1 MRTAILAV
9 LLASA
14 AVGAA
19 PVTAQTTAAAVT
31 PATAQ
36 LAALLKEHW
45 AWYLANNPVQASM
58 LGVRSGDGKLGDP
71 SLAAAD
77 AQAAEAAAFIKRLDA
92 IDPAGLS
99 EADRLNRL
107 VLRRSLADQVEAN
120 KFPQRAVLFSNRD
133 GWHTYFAVLPDLTPF
148 FTKADYLSYVERLE
162 AFPAY
167 NAASIAVTRTALK
180 DGQVQPCES
189 MVGFD
194 KSISGTITDTPEKS
208 VFWAPFGKQPTTIS
222 DADWAALKARAAKAI
237 SGGVMPAYRELLDFY
252 VKDYAPNCRKTVGT
266 SALPQGGE
274 YYDFLVRSFTTT
286 SMTAEQVHA
295 LGLKEV
301 ARINA
306 EMDAVTAKSGFAG
319 DRKAYIAH
327 LRSDP
332 KYYAKT
338 PQELMEKTALVA
350 KTIDGWM
357 PKLFGTLPRLPYTI
371 REIPAATAEGN
382 TTAYYNDGSY
392 LTGTPGVYFVNTTHL
407 DQRPLYEIP
416 ALTVHEAVP
425 GHHQQIS
432 IAQEAPLPDFRRYAT
447 FFTAF
452 VEGWG
457 LYSERLGI
465 EMGLYDTP
473 EKNMGRLSYEAWRA
487 NRLVVDTGIHA
498 KGWTR
503 QQAVDYML
511 ANTALSKA
519 NIDAEVNRYIT
530 GPGQALAYKIGEL
543 TIRRLRTKAE
553 TELGTRFDLRKFHDA
568 VLENGALPM
577 DLLEAHID
585 SWIAAQKALPAAAG

>member
-1 MRTAILAV
+1 
-9 LLASA
+9 
-14 AVGAA
+14 
-19 PVTAQTTAAAVT
+19 
-31 PATAQ
+31 
-36 LAALLKEHW
+36 
-45 AWYLANNPVQASM
+45 M

-77 AQAAEAAAFIKRLDA
+77 AQAAEAATFIKRLDA

-107 VLRRSLADQVEAN
+107 VLRRSLADQIEAN
-120 KFPQRAVLFSNRD
+120 KYPQRAVLFSNRN
-133 GWHTYFAVLPDLTPF
+133 GWHTYFSVLPDLTPF
-148 FTKADYLSYVERLE
+148 FTKADFLSYIERLE
-162 AFPAY
+162 AYPAY
-167 NAASIAVTRTALK
+167 NRAAIEVTRTALRT
-180 DGQVQPCES
+180 GQVQPCES
-189 MVGFD
+189 MRGFER
-194 KSISGTITDTPEKS
+194 SIAGVIKPTPQET
-208 VFWAPFGKQPTTIS
+208 VFWSPFTTQPKTIN
-222 DADWAALKARAAKAI
+222 DADWAALKARAATAI
-237 SGGVMPAYRELLDFY
+237 SGGVMPAYREMLDFY
-252 VKDYAPNCRKTVGT
+252 TQDYAPKCRASFGA
-266 SALPQGGE
+266 SALPGGGD
-274 YYDFLVRSFTTT
+274 YYNFLVRSFTTT
-286 SMTAEQVHA
+286 DMTAEQVHA

-306 EMDAVTAKSGFAG
+306 EMDAVTAKSEFAG
-319 DRKAYIAH
+319 DRKAYIQH
-327 LRSDP
+327 LRTDP

-338 PQELMEKTALVA
+338 PAELMEKTALVA

-371 REIPAATAEGN
+371 REIPAATAEGT

-392 LTGTPGVYFVNTTHL
+392 LTGTPGVYFVNTSKL

-473 EKNMGRLSYEAWRA
+473 EKDMGRLSYEAWRA

-511 ANTALSKA
+511 ANTALSKS
-519 NIDAEVNRYIT
+519 NIEAEVNRYIT

-543 TIRRLRTKAE
+543 TIRRLRTRAE

-585 SWIAAQKALPAAAG
+585 SWIATQKALPAAG

>member
-1 MRTAILAV
+1 MKTGWMAL
-9 LLASA
+9 LLAIATPGLA
-14 AVGAA
+14 ATPA
-19 PVTAQTTAAAVT
+19 VTAVAET

-36 LAALLKEHW
+36 LNALLKQHW
-45 AWYLANNPVQASM
+45 AWYLASNPISASL
-58 LGVRSGDGKLGDP
+58 LGDRSGDGKLGDP
-71 SLAAAD
+71 SLAEAD
-77 AQAAEAAAFIKRLDA
+77 RQAAQAAAFVKRLDA

-107 VLRRSLADQVEAN
+107 VLRRSLSDQVEAN
-120 KFPQRAVLFSNRD
+120 GFPQRAMLFSNRS
-133 GWHTYFAVLPDLTPF
+133 GWHTFFADLPTMLPLF
-148 FTKADYLSYVERLE
+148 NKADYLSYVERLE

-167 NAASIAVTRTALK
+167 NAAAIAVSRTALK

-189 MVGFD
+189 MRGFD
-194 KSISGTITDTPEKS
+194 KTISTTITATPQES
-208 VFWAPFGKQPTTIS
+208 VFWGPFAKQPTTIT
-222 DADWAALKARAAKAI
+222 DADWVALKARAATAI
-237 SGGVMPAYRELLDFY
+237 SGGVMPAYRDLLAFY
-252 VKDYAPNCRKTVGT
+252 TQDYAPKCRASYGL
-266 SALPQGGE
+266 SALPRGGD

-286 SMTAEQVHA
+286 NMTAEQVHA

-301 ARINA
+301 ARITG
-306 EMDAVTAKSGFAG
+306 EMDAVTAASGFKG
-319 DRKAYIAH
+319 DRKAYVQQ
-327 LRSDP
+327 LRTDP

-338 PQELMEKTALVA
+338 PQELMEHSALAA

-357 PKLFGTLPRLPYTI
+357 PKLFGTLPRLPYTV
-371 REIPAATAEGN
+371 REIPAATADGN
-382 TTAYYNDGSY
+382 TTAYYNEGSY
-392 LTGTPGVYFVNTTHL
+392 ITGTPGVYFVNTTHL

-416 ALTVHEAVP
+416 ALTLHEAVP

-498 KGWTR
+498 KGWSR
-503 QQAVDYML
+503 QQAIDYML
-511 ANTALSKA
+511 ANTALSQA
-519 NIDAEVNRYIT
+519 NIEAEVNRYIT

-553 TELGTRFDLRKFHDA
+553 TELGTKFDLRKFHDA

-585 SWIAAQKALPAAAG
+585 AWIAAQKALPVTAG

>member
-1 MRTAILAV
+1 
-9 LLASA
+9 
-14 AVGAA
+14 
-19 PVTAQTTAAAVT
+19 
-31 PATAQ
+31 
-36 LAALLKEHW
+36 
-45 AWYLANNPVQASM
+45 
-58 LGVRSGDGKLGDP
+58 
-71 SLAAAD
+71 
-77 AQAAEAAAFIKRLDA
+77 
-92 IDPAGLS
+92 
-99 EADRLNRL
+99 
-107 VLRRSLADQVEAN
+107 
-120 KFPQRAVLFSNRD
+120 
-133 GWHTYFAVLPDLTPF
+133 
-148 FTKADYLSYVERLE
+148 
-162 AFPAY
+162 
-167 NAASIAVTRTALK
+167 
-180 DGQVQPCES
+180 

-208 VFWAPFGKQPTTIS
+208 VFWTPFGKQPTTIS

-252 VKDYAPNCRKTVGT
+252 VKDYAPKCRKTVGT
-266 SALPQGGE
+266 SALPGGGD
-274 YYDFLVRSFTTT
+274 YYNYLVRSFTTT
-286 SMTAEQVHA
+286 DMTAEQVHA
-295 LGLKEV
+295 LGLSEV

-327 LRSDP
+327 LRSDQ

-498 KGWTR
+498 KRWPR
-503 QQAVDYML
+503 EQAIAYMQGKTGMPE
-511 ANTALSKA
+511 ASVVSE
-519 NIDAEVNRYIT
+519 IERYIVD
-530 GPGQALAYKIGEL
+530 PGQACAYKLGML
-543 TIRRLRTKAE
+543 SIRAARERAQQA
-553 TELGTRFDLRKFHDA
+553 LGPRFDAEAQKAFHDV
-568 VLENGALPM
+568 VLGGGALPL
-577 DLLEAHID
+577 DILKEQVDA
-585 SWIAAQKALPAAAG
+585 WIKRQRGTP

>member
-1 MRTAILAV
+1 MRALMAAV
-9 LLASA
+9 LLAGA
-14 AVGAA
+14 AVGAL
-19 PVTAQTTAAAVT
+19 PVAAATEVVT
-31 PATAQ
+31 PASTQ
-36 LAALLKEHW
+36 LAALLKAHW
-45 AWYLANNPVQASM
+45 AWYLAQNPVQASM
-58 LGVRSGDGKLGDP
+58 LGDASGDGKLGDP

-77 AQAAEAAAFIKRLDA
+77 AAAAQAAAFVKQLDA
-92 IDPAGLS
+92 IDPKGLS

-120 KFPQRAVLFSNRD
+120 KFPQRSILFSNRD
-133 GWHTYFAVLPDLTPF
+133 GWHTYFAVLPDLVPF

-162 AFPAY
+162 AYPAY
-167 NAASIAVTRTALK
+167 NAAALRVSRTALAG
-180 DGQVQPCES
+180 GQVQPCES
-189 MVGFD
+189 MKGFER
-194 KSISGTITDTPEKS
+194 SISGTIVDSPEKS
-208 VFWAPFGKQPTTIS
+208 VFWAPFAKQPTTIS
-222 DADWAALKARAAKAI
+222 DADWSALKTRAATAI

-252 VKDYAPNCRKTVGT
+252 VKDYAPKCRASVGT
-266 SALPQGGE
+266 SALPGGGE
-274 YYDFLVRSFTTT
+274 YYNYLVRSFTTT
-286 SMTAEQVHA
+286 NMTADEVHA

-306 EMDAVTAKSGFAG
+306 EMDDVVAKSGFKG
-319 DRKAYIAH
+319 DRKAYVAM
-327 LRSDP
+327 LRTDP

-338 PQELMEKTALVA
+338 PQELMEKVALTA

-371 REIPAATAEGN
+371 REIPAATAEGT
-382 TTAYYNDGSY
+382 TTAYYNEGSY

-465 EMGLYDTP
+465 EMGLYDSP

-503 QQAVDYML
+503 QQAVDYMV
-511 ANTALSKA
+511 ANTALSQA
-519 NIDAEVNRYIT
+519 NIEAEVNRYIT

-543 TIRRLRTKAE
+543 TIRKLRTRAE
-553 TELGTRFDLRKFHDA
+553 SELGTRFDLRKFHDA

-585 SWIAAQKALPAAAG
+585 SWIAAQKALPLG